1 MIGQA
6 ENTEL
11 ALECFAQ
18 EAADKVAQLWIERG
32 SAPLSAD
39 QEHGLVD
46 SIWECLLP
54 RNRAEAKSEACV
66 LMHST

>member
-1 MIGQA
+1 MIGQ
-6 ENTEL
+6 TEDMQL
-11 ALECFAQ
+11 ALESFAQ

-54 RNRAEAKSEACV
+54 RNREEAESEARV

>member
-1 MIGQA
+1 MIKPAQDM
-6 ENTEL
+6 EL
-11 ALECFAQ
+11 ALESFAQ
-18 EAADKVAQLWIERG
+18 EAADRVAQHWIERG

-54 RNRAEAKSEACV
+54 RNCAGAESEARV